1 MPVLRK
7 VVVCAFVLLL
17 PAFPRVASAEP
28 VSLSDP
34 AFSLAALGGEV
45 GVYFAGSEAG
55 YDTQLFLGS
64 DDSNGPYFPNHS
76 TALGAFESL
85 GMFSPGADLIFRL
98 AVLTTGYN
106 YFTGAGSGNS
116 DGIVHARAQAFSG
129 DANIPVAGV
138 LIGFEDM
145 HHGGDFDFNDFSFVV
160 TNARLSAV
168 PEPGTL
174 LLVGAG
180 VAGLVGAGR
189 RGRRRKALSQ
199 DKSAS

>member
-1 MPVLRK
+1 
-7 VVVCAFVLLL
+7 
-17 PAFPRVASAEP
+17 

-34 AFSLAALGGEV
+34 AFNLTALGGEV
-45 GVYFAGSEAG
+45 GVYFAGSEAS
-55 YDTQLFLGS
+55 YNAQLYLGS

-85 GMFSPGADLIFRL
+85 GMFSPGTDLIFRL
-98 AVLTTGYN
+98 AVLTTGFN
-106 YFTGAGSGNS
+106 YFTGAGSANP

-129 DANIPVAGV
+129 DTNIPVSGI

-145 HHGGDFDFNDFSFVV
+145 HHGGDFDFNDFTFVV

-180 VAGLVGAGR
+180 VAGLFGAGR
-189 RGRRRKALSQ
+189 RGRRRKAQ
-199 DKSAS
+199 TPDATAS